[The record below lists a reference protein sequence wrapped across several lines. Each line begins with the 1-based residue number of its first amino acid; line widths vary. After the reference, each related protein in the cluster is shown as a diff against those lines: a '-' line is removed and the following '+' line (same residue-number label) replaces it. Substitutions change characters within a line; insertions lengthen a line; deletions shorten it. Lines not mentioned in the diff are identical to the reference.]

1 MDETGNNK
9 QVLRIEDLFTS
20 FYTDQGVAHA
30 VDGVNLAIRQGET
43 LALVGESGCGKT
55 ALALSIL
62 RLIPSPPGRIDS
74 GRVLFLGEDLLEKSE
89 RDLRRIRGNRIS
101 MIFQEPMTA
110 LNPVLRV
117 GEQIAEVGRLHLG
130 MNRAQARDMAV
141 DMLRK
146 VNMPD
151 AGRRASSYPYQLSG
165 GMQQRVM
172 IAMALACGPEL
183 LLADEPT
190 TALDVTVQAQILGLL
205 EQFQEK
211 QRMAILLITHD
222 LSLVAETADRVCV
235 MYASRIVEE
244 AETTALLAE
253 PRHPYTR
260 GLIRSAP
267 AMEGDEDRLREIPG
281 QVPSPL
287 AFPAGCRF
295 YDRCER
301 RKDRCRDE
309 APLLEEIEPSRWA
322 ACHYPWPARTGD
334 C

>member
-1 MDETGNNK
+1 MK
-9 QVLRIEDLFTS
+9 
-20 FYTDQGVAHA
+20 
-30 VDGVNLAIRQGET
+30 VDGVDLTIGQGET

-74 GRVLFLGEDLLEKSE
+74 GRLLFMGEELLTKNE
-89 RDLRRIRGNRIS
+89 RDMRRIRGNRIS

-117 GEQIAEVGRLHLG
+117 GEQIAEVGRLHRG
-130 MNRAQARDMAV
+130 MSRAQAREMAV
-141 DMLRK
+141 SMLRE

-151 AGRRASSYPYQLSG
+151 AEKRATNYPFQLSG

-190 TALDVTVQAQILGLL
+190 TALDVTVQAQILDLL
-205 EQFQEK
+205 KSFQEK
-211 QRMAILLITHD
+211 RRMAILLITHD
-222 LSLVAETADRVCV
+222 LSLVSEMADRVSV
-235 MYASRIVEE
+235 MYASQIVEQ
-244 AETTALLAE
+244 ADTAGLLVH

-267 AMEGDEDRLREIPG
+267 GMEGRDKRLREIPG

-287 AFPAGCRF
+287 AFASGCRF
-295 YDRCER
+295 YARCER
-301 RKDRCRDE
+301 RKDRCREE
-309 APLLEEIEPSRWA
+309 APLLEEIEPSRWV
-322 ACHYPWPARTGD
+322 ACHYPWPAQSQE
-334 C
+334 